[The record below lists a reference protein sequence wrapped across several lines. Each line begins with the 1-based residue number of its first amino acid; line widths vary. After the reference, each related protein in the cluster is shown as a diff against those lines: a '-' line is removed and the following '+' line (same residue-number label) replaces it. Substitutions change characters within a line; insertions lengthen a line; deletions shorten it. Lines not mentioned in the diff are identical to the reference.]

1 MNLSPQ
7 WCDALAKHGF
17 AAMHWSSVGSRDA
30 EDNEIF
36 AWARTNG
43 YVVFTNDLD
52 FGAILASTGETGP
65 SVLQIRMQRLLPS
78 DAEPLVIAA
87 LRQFASALDRGA
99 LVVVDESRARA
110 RILPL

>member
-17 AAMHWSSVGSRDA
+17 EAVHWSGVGSPGA
-30 EDNEIF
+30 EDEEIF
-36 AWARTNG
+36 AWARANS
-43 YVVFTNDLD
+43 YVVFTNDMD
-52 FGAILASTGETGP
+52 FGAILASTGEDGP
-65 SVLQIRMQRLLPS
+65 SVLQVRTQRLLPR
-78 DAEPLVIAA
+78 DAEQFVIDA
-87 LRQFASALDRGA
+87 LRQFASALDKGA